1 MEVFLFSFGVL
12 FLFGVERCFFGVE
25 IELFGRCLIWGR
37 IYNEYCSLDG
47 GHYLSPM
54 VSDD

>member
-25 IELFGRCLIWGR
+25 IEEFGRCFIREKDYNHNCSQGSELI
-37 IYNEYCSLDG
+37 LKP
-47 GHYLSPM
+47 L
-54 VSDD
+54 VS